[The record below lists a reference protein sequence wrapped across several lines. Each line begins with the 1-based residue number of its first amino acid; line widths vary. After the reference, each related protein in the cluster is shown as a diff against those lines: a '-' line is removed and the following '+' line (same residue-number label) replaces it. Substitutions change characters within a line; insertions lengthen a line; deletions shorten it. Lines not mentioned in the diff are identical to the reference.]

1 MSPKT
6 PLNPSKMSLLGR
18 PGEVLKRMSLSGPYF
33 GVLGAA
39 GGSILDPNGQ
49 QNGLKKRAEKTYVFK
64 TLSKQLFQSLGPP
77 FWEVLGLIFGTFW
90 DAGEYVK
97 NVLGLEREPFPAS
110 LEGSKNH
117 TFFT

>member
-1 MSPKT
+1 
-6 PLNPSKMSLLGR
+6 MSLLSA
-18 PGEVLKRMSLSGPYF
+18 PGAVLKMIPFIVPLFTLWGA
-33 GVLGAA
+33 VL
-39 GGSILDPNGQ
+39 GSILDPNGQ
-49 QNGLKKRAEKTYVFK
+49 QNGPKKQAEKTQVFK

-110 LEGSKNH
+110 LEGFKNH